1 MDSSL
6 TSNLFDQLSH
16 GYRVDQHLGAVYDF
30 TPSGADDLTKIR
42 GVDTREAVILNR
54 LGVYFIPQVALWTH
68 RESAAFADELGM
80 SVSTLVDEQ
89 WVQQAQGLSHPRPVG
104 PSRNAAHLP
113 ASAIRTVS
121 LLAFALFAGCL
132 FVYWLSL
139 RSNHPLT
146 GVLSADI
153 TTLRVP
159 TDSRLIE
166 THVLAGDEVYS
177 GDKLL
182 TLEKTEHLS
191 MIDSQERRVNELARQ
206 LRQATAKSELDLE
219 WRTRDLEREIS
230 DVRTRARLFQEV
242 KSPRPLTDPVRSA
255 SLHDRPLAYQPFG
268 MVSQSKMVATRVA
281 VANSMVFVSGH
292 SGESSIDEPRP
303 ESVPL
308 PRTVLA
314 SEPAVED
321 VFSAESR
328 DMESRLSRLEELRTV
343 LPEQV
348 RRAAGVESVRV
359 QFEEA
364 SQRLAEFKALS
375 RNVSVLCPAYGKV
388 GQVRYKQGDTMSPG
402 ETMLKILHTD
412 RRYILAHVPTR
423 RVNEVEPGMMVSLSF
438 PGNHLYR
445 GKVSN
450 LPMLAEANAA
460 NGQSLASVRIE
471 PVGKLWPEIPIGSQ
485 IEVVIAKDRA
495 F

>member
-1 MDSSL
+1 MNSSL

-30 TPSGADDLTKIR
+30 TPSGADDLTEIR

-54 LGVYFIPQVALWTH
+54 LGIYFLPQIALWTH

-80 SVSTLVDEQ
+80 SMSTLVDEQ
-89 WVQQAQGLSHPRPVG
+89 WVQQAQGLCHPRPTG
-104 PSRNAAHLP
+104 PSRSTAHLP

-166 THVLAGDEVYS
+166 THVLPGDEVYS

-191 MIDSQERRVNELARQ
+191 MIDTQQRRVNELARQ
-206 LRQATAKSELDLE
+206 LEQATAKSDLDLE
-219 WRTRDLEREIS
+219 WRTRELEREIS

-242 KSPRPLTDPVRSA
+242 NGSRLSADPVRSA
-255 SLHDRPLAYQPFG
+255 SLPVRPSGSQRFG
-268 MVSQSKMVATRVA
+268 LVSQSKMVAPRVA
-281 VANSMVFVSGH
+281 AANSMIFVSGD

-303 ESVPL
+303 DIVPL
-308 PRTVLA
+308 PRTVMA
-314 SEPAVED
+314 SEPVVED
-321 VFSAESR
+321 MFNVEAR
-328 DMESRLSRLEELRTV
+328 DMESRLVRLEELRSV

-364 SQRLAEFKALS
+364 SQRLADIKALS

-423 RVNEVEPGMMVSLSF
+423 RVNEVEPGMTVSLIF
-438 PGNHLYR
+438 PGNHQYR

-450 LPMLAEANAA
+450 LPMLAESNAA
-460 NGQSLASVRIE
+460 SGQSLASVRVE
-471 PVGKLWPEIPIGSQ
+471 PIGKLWPEIPIGSQ
-485 IEVVIAKDRA
+485 IDVVISRDGV